1 MNNIRRTRDIVSI
14 KRTIASNYDKF
25 RSLSL
30 FFHERKAVLDKIVSL
45 PDDAIAQ
52 IANECR
58 EGGVRWR
65 AFTKYMNKIEGAL
78 LTGEVIDKS
87 ADEERALD
95 TIAGV
100 PVADFIKIKET
111 ASGVNLSFETT
122 GVYDVYAKMNRN
134 GCFEVSGMNVT
145 PATEFTVVNELNT
158 FWEDRYSIALK
169 SEAVSF
175 AVSVEDP
182 KTGKKGGALA
192 RIYVFRDGSLFVD
205 DLAKY
210 MDTSAL
216 TLWIAP

>member
-1 MNNIRRTRDIVSI
+1 
-14 KRTIASNYDKF
+14 
-25 RSLSL
+25 
-30 FFHERKAVLDKIVSL
+30 
-45 PDDAIAQ
+45 
-52 IANECR
+52 
-58 EGGVRWR
+58 
-65 AFTKYMNKIEGAL
+65 MNKIEGAM
-78 LTGEVIDKS
+78 LTGEVIDRS
-87 ADEERALD
+87 ADEECALTD
-95 TIAGV
+95 ILGI
-100 PVADFIKIKET
+100 PVADFIKIRET

-122 GVYDVYAKMNRN
+122 GVYDVYSKMNRN

-192 RIYVFRDGSLFVD
+192 RIYVFKDGSLYVD

>member
-45 PDDAIAQ
+45 PEEEIAK
-52 IANECR
+52 IAAECR

-65 AFTKYMNKIEGAL
+65 AFAKYMNKIEGAL
-78 LTGEVIDKS
+78 LTGEVVDRSQSEDCAIPDID
-87 ADEERALD
+87 
-95 TIAGV
+95 GV
-100 PVADFIKIKET
+100 PVKDFLHIHET
-111 ASGVNLSFETT
+111 PSGVNLSFEVN
-122 GVYDVYAKMNRN
+122 GLYDVYAKMNRN

-145 PATEFTVVNELNT
+145 PQTEFTVVNELNT
-158 FWEDRYSIALK
+158 FWEDRYSLALK
-169 SEAVSF
+169 SERLSF

-182 KTGKKGGALA
+182 KTGKKGGACA
-192 RIYVFRDGSLFVD
+192 RIYVFRDGTLTVD
-205 DLAKY
+205 DLSKY